1 MIGRN
6 DNNDRNNTLTAL
18 VSHVLVGIIQTVVV
32 AVANVNPR
40 YAVAV
45 VAREQVTETRAAL
58 RLAIFGRFVRPVAAI
73 VVAVAIPRGRYTSVV
88 GAPEAVGR
96 ARPLRTVHRVL
107 VAVVAAIVVAV
118 AQPIRFHANVRLLA
132 LQMVRR
138 ARNVLRAPVVRF
150 VRSRVVFAIVHA
162 VAHLTVHNIYRF
174 RAVTRGERDHLS
186 TFPRD
191 FRNPSTLLRF
201 RSTTLFQS
209 T

>member
-1 MIGRN
+1 
-6 DNNDRNNTLTAL
+6 
-18 VSHVLVGIIQTVVV
+18 
-32 AVANVNPR
+32 
-40 YAVAV
+40 
-45 VAREQVTETRAAL
+45 
-58 RLAIFGRFVRPVAAI
+58 
-73 VVAVAIPRGRYTSVV
+73 VV